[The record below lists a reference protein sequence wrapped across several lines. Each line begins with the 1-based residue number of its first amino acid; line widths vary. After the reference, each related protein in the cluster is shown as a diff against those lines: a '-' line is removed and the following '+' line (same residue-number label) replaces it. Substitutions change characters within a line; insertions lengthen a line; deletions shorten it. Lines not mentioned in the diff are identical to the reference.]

1 MNDSTDDRIGGIDL
15 RGLGDDLERLD
26 YPVTEDELLATYG
39 DRTLDLEGGRT
50 TLRTVLAPRESTT
63 FESSEAVV
71 DAVYA
76 LVGSEAVGREEYT
89 DRGTGTTATADDS
102 F

>member
-1 MNDSTDDRIGGIDL
+1 VTDSTDERIGGLDL
-15 RGLGDDLERLD
+15 RGLDDDLSRLD
-26 YPVTEDELLATYG
+26 YPVTKDELLATYG
-39 DRTLDLEGGRT
+39 DRTLDLDGGRT

-76 LVGSEAVGREEYT
+76 LVGSEVVDHEADM
-89 DRGTGTTATADDS
+89 DRGTGTAVEGDDP